1 MEKITAPRGTQD
13 IIPPES
19 RRWAELESAIR
30 ELAVRFAYEEIR
42 TPTFEATQLFVR
54 SVGETTDIV
63 EKEMYTFT
71 DRGGRSLTLRPE
83 WTAGVVRAVL
93 EHNLLAQGPRKL
105 FYIGSIFR
113 YERPQKGRYRQAHQF
128 GVECLGYAD
137 AAADAEV
144 IQLPVELLTRFGI
157 GGLRM
162 ELNSIGDANCRPA
175 YREALLAHF
184 RPLADRLS
192 HDSQRRL
199 ERNPMRILD
208 SKDPKDKPHIETAPT
223 YLDYLC
229 DACAAHFQ
237 ELRGY
242 LDALGMRY
250 TVNPRL
256 VRGLD
261 YYTRTVFEVHSDALG
276 AQSTILGGGRY
287 DGLVEQLG
295 GPPTPATG
303 FAMGLERFL
312 IVQERLGRKPEPKRR
327 GIQVI
332 APGQA
337 ARDRMIP
344 ILAGLRR
351 AYDEPSDMDYADRKL
366 GAQLKLADRNDR
378 RFAAI
383 LGDNELERGIL
394 ILRDLETKEQRDVP
408 LPESTDVGA
417 LVAALRDMEQA
428 PPPKLAP
435 AP

>member
-157 GGLRM
+157 GGLRV

-332 APGQA
+332 ALGQA